1 MIRRSISAVGALL
14 LALTFGLTLA
24 GGPAQADTVWSLTP
38 PTTNDGEPVKGVK
51 APKGIP
57 LQGSQAR
64 VAPTPQYHYA
74 GGYQYVESDGAQV
87 NCNIHDPYLNSKDAH
102 TLCEIA
108 VQSSDGAQVVEFG
121 WTKDATVC
129 AAYQAGSDGPCL
141 FGFHWVNGVRA
152 SAYNSGFVDYGSNPI
167 DLGDT
172 MSVTGAGQNARF
184 TIQVGAN
191 DWWLGLDPGDGTGA
205 NYVASI
211 AKTTWSS
218 ASPSVTFDKAGL
230 IQVFGEVAAKDT
242 TLGGDAYPCSDVGN
256 GQEGKN
262 SNSANNP
269 ARLGTFS
276 LINATGGTAASL
288 SPTATSQSFPGKY
301 YAEAVTGTTTTMYYG
316 GPGFNSVDDGP
327 GATGSCAPGAEGVP
341 AASSLQ
347 VWKEACPDGAAVT
360 GCNSAWSV
368 PWSTAVVNQCHA
380 VTGAD
385 DDFRRVWNNSLS
397 SGKAFYV
404 YATTTCGS
412 TRTLVTNASKVVTA
426 WDIHGWARAS

>member
-1 MIRRSISAVGALL
+1 MMACPNVAGASTGIVPIAKPSAVSEP
-14 LALTFGLTLA
+14 
-24 GGPAQADTVWSLTP
+24 PAHNTGKAVR
-38 PTTNDGEPVKGVK
+38 GVK
-51 APKGIP
+51 APKGM
-57 LQGSQAR
+57 
-64 VAPTPQYHYA
+64 PTVGGQMRTPPSPQYHYA
-74 GGYQYVESDGAQV
+74 GGYQYVVADGAQV

-108 VQSSDGAQVVEFG
+108 VQSADGAQAVEFG

-152 SAYNSGFVDYGSNPI
+152 SAYNSGFVDYGVNPI

-172 MSVTGAGQNARF
+172 MALTGAGQNARF

-211 AKTTWSS
+211 PKTTWSS
-218 ASPSVTFDKAGL
+218 ASPSVSFNQSGL
-230 IQVFGEVAAKDT
+230 IQVFGEVAAKDQ
-242 TLGGDAYPCSDVGN
+242 TLGGDAYPCTDMGN
-256 GQEGKN
+256 GIEGKN
-262 SNSANNP
+262 TNSSA

-276 LINATGGTAASL
+276 LINGASAASL
-288 SPTATSQSFPGKY
+288 SPTATTQSFPGKY
-301 YAEAVTGTTTTMYYG
+301 YGEHVTGTTTTMYYG
-316 GPGFNSVDDGP
+316 GPGFNSWDDGP
-327 GATGSCAPGAEGVP
+327 GTTGYCAPNAEGVP

-412 TRTLVTNASKVVTA
+412 TRTLVTNASKLVTA